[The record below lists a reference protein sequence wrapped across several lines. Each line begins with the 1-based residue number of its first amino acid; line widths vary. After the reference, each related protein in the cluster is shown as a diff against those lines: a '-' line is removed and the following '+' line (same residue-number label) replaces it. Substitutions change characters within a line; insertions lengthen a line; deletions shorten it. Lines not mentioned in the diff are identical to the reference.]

1 MQFAYL
7 WPAQLRLIVSKKK
20 ALGYWLEIMCEL
32 VQERWT
38 MQAFKKSLFARRI
51 TIMLIVLMSLISIV
65 PRVEAAFIPSAES
78 QNELMRDQDMQII
91 KEALENKLITQR
103 LQDLGFSDQE
113 IQERMD
119 QLSDQEVHSLAME
132 IDSLTQGGIFEL
144 AIAVLLIVLLVVVIL
159 RLT

>member
-1 MQFAYL
+1 MASTVALNRQ
-7 WPAQLRLIVSKKK
+7 WTKK

-32 VQERWT
+32 FQERWT
-38 MQAFKKSLFARRI
+38 MQTFRNSVLAKRT
-51 TIMLIVLMSLISIV
+51 TILLIVLMSLISMV
-65 PRVEAAFIPSAES
+65 PHVEAAFIPSTES
-78 QNELMRDQDMQII
+78 QSGLMRDQDIQII
-91 KEALENKLITQR
+91 KKALENKRVKQR
-103 LQDLGFSDQE
+103 FQDLGFSEQE